1 MRCESRLSYVFL
13 PLEGIALSLVFDS
26 VLLNNVSDGG
36 IIDYNAI
43 SGGPEASTAVLTNPF
58 SGVSQRNVNRLDRIR
73 RYNINTALL
82 TQQQLNNLREF
93 WECRDAIAR
102 AFLMRDMTDF
112 WASRDGSP
120 TQPINTPMLFGTGD
134 GAQVY
139 FGLYK
144 TYSSGGVTRT
154 RRIIKPVSGTVTIYK
169 NDVALLTGYSIDY
182 DTGIVSIGIA
192 PAMGDTL
199 KWTGRFYVP
208 VRFESD
214 VFNAEMSDALTALSY
229 QGLQM
234 LEVPP
239 GEFNLDY

>member
-1 MRCESRLSYVFL
+1 V
-13 PLEGIALSLVFDS
+13 A
-26 VLLNNVSDGG
+26 DGG
-36 IIDYNAI
+36 IIDYSAI
-43 SGGPEASTAVLTNPF
+43 RGGPEASTAVVTNPF

-73 RYNINTALL
+73 RYNLDTAYL
-82 TQQQLNNLREF
+82 TQQQLNDLREF

-120 TQPINTPMLFGTGD
+120 AQPINTPMLFGTGD
-134 GAQVY
+134 GAEVN

-154 RRIIKPVSGTVTIYK
+154 RRIIKPVSGTVSIYK
-169 NDVALLTGYSIDY
+169 DGVLQTLTTHYTIDHT
-182 DTGIVSIGIA
+182 TGIVTFVSA
-192 PAMGDTL
+192 PGNTL
-199 KWTGRFYVP
+199 ALTWTGRFYVP

-214 VFNAEMSDALTALSY
+214 VFNAEMVDALTSLSY
-229 QGLQM
+229 QGMQL

-239 GEFNLDY
+239 GEFDLNY

>member
-1 MRCESRLSYVFL
+1 V
-13 PLEGIALSLVFDS
+13 SLVFDN
-26 VLLNNVSDGG
+26 VLLNNEVDGG

-43 SGGPEASTAVLTNPF
+43 SGGPEASTTVVTNPF
-58 SGVSQRNVNRLDRIR
+58 SGISQRNVNRLDRLR
-73 RYNINTALL
+73 RYTVNTSLL
-82 TQQQLNNLREF
+82 RQQQLNNFREF
-93 WECRDAIAR
+93 WECRDAMAR
-102 AFLMRDMTDF
+102 AFLMRDMADF

-120 TQPINTPMLFGTGD
+120 STPIGTPMLFGTGD
-134 GAQVY
+134 GALGN

-169 NDVALLTGYSIDY
+169 NDVAMTSGYSIDY
-182 DTGIVSIGIA
+182 ATGIVSFGIS
-192 PAMGDTL
+192 PALNDTL

-214 VFNAEMSDALTALSY
+214 AFSAEMADAITGLSY
-229 QGLQM
+229 QGLEM

-239 GEFNLDY
+239 AEFDLDY